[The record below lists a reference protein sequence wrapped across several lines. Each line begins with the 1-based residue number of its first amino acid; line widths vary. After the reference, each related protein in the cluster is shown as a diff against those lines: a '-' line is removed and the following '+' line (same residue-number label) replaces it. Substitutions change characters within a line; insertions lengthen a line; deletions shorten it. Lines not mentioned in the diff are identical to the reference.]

1 LGASLEKTTM
11 NFDSR
16 KDLEQVVLG
25 HTEQILSELKSFALK
40 ENLTGKLS
48 NGCWSNENGV
58 LVGWVRYLPHNEQE
72 EDSIELV
79 FTFSGE
85 VKNGSRN
92 FDIGIYW
99 TDGSVIQAISEYDD
113 IDFENTYAQVDS
125 IIEKSKSELVSKMM
139 KEISINRP
147 PHYRA
152 D

>member
-1 LGASLEKTTM
+1 M

-25 HTEQILSELKSFALK
+25 HTEQILSELKSFVLK
-40 ENLTGKLS
+40 ENLTGKLL

-58 LVGWVRYLPHNEQE
+58 LVGWVSYLPHNEQG

-79 FTFSGE
+79 FTLSGE

-99 TDGSVIQAISEYDD
+99 TDGSVIQEISEFDD
-113 IDFENTYAQVDS
+113 IDLENTCTQVDS

-139 KEISINRP
+139 KEISVNRP

>member
-1 LGASLEKTTM
+1 M
-11 NFDSR
+11 NIDSR

-58 LVGWVRYLPHNEQE
+58 LVGWVSYLPHNEQG

-79 FTFSGE
+79 FTLSGE

-99 TDGSVIQAISEYDD
+99 TDGSVFQEISEFDD
-113 IDFENTYAQVDS
+113 IDFENTCMQVDS

>member
-1 LGASLEKTTM
+1 M

-25 HTEQILSELKSFALK
+25 HTEQILSELKSLALK

-58 LVGWVRYLPHNEQE
+58 LVGWVSYLPHNEQG

-79 FTFSGE
+79 FTLSGSGE
-85 VKNGSRN
+85 VKNGRRN

-99 TDGSVIQAISEYDD
+99 TDGSVIQAISEFDD
-113 IDFENTYAQVDS
+113 IDFENTCAQVDS
-125 IIEKSKSELVSKMM
+125 IIEKSKLELVSKMI
-139 KEISINRP
+139 KEISISRP